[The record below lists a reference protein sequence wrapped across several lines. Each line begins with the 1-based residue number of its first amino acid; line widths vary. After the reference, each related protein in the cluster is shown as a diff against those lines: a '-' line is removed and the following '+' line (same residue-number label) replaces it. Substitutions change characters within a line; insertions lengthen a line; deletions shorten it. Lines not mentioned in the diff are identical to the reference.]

1 MNEGYREFNAQL
13 WEGLA
18 EPWDRRREWQEK
30 IVRPVTDT
38 MLQQLDP
45 QPGETIL
52 ELAGGNGETGLLAAH
67 KLGEA
72 GRLIFTD
79 LSPAMVR
86 TAERRGQEFGLAN
99 VEYQAMDAEHI
110 KLENDSIDGVLCRWG
125 YMLMPDGDAA
135 LAETRRVLRPGGRLS
150 FAVWSEAKEN
160 PFFTLPGG
168 VLIEKGLMKPDP
180 SAPNMFT
187 LGTKEKLEQFVERAG
202 LDTPTIERVAITYT
216 FADSDDWWS
225 FVSEFAGPVALTISK
240 LDAAAQ
246 SDVRAAIEQR
256 SEQFRDGEGY
266 AFPGVC
272 LVAGTRAPAA

>member
-1 MNEGYREFNAQL
+1 MSEGYREFNAKL

-18 EPWDRRREWQEK
+18 EPWDQRREWQEE
-30 IVRPVTDT
+30 IVRPVTET
-38 MLQQLDP
+38 MLKQLNP
-45 QPGETIL
+45 QPGQTIL
-52 ELAGGNGETGLLAAH
+52 ELAGGNGETGLLAAQ
-67 KLGEA
+67 KLGQK
-72 GRLIFTD
+72 GRLILTD
-79 LSPAMVR
+79 LAPSMVE
-86 TAERRGQEFGLAN
+86 TAKRRGEEMGLTN
-99 VEYQAMDAEHI
+99 VVYNAMDAEHVE
-110 KLENDSIDGVLCRWG
+110 LENESVDGVLCRWG

-168 VLIEKGLMKPDP
+168 ILIEKGLMKPDP

-187 LGTKEKLEQFVERAG
+187 LGTSERLTEFVQKAG
-202 LDTPTIERVAITYT
+202 FSVPVIERVPITYK

-240 LDAAAQ
+240 LDDAAK
-246 SDVRAAIEQR
+246 SDVRAALEQR

-272 LVAGTRAPAA
+272 LVAGTQ